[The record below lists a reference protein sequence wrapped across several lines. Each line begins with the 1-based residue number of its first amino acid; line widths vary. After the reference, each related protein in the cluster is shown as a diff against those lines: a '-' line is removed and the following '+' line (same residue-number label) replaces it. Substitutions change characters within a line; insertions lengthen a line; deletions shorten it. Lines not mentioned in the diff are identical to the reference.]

1 MYLFSL
7 RPFPST
13 QGFRFHN
20 SSVKNDKFSMIIIK
34 LREIEIE
41 RERKRDTET
50 GRIMKKK
57 Q

>member
-1 MYLFSL
+1 
-7 RPFPST
+7 
-13 QGFRFHN
+13 
-20 SSVKNDKFSMIIIK
+20 MIIIK